1 MVSRPTRVTL
11 PLTALEAM
19 TTSSSERFEV
29 FSGSAACAA
38 RAAPLNQ
45 SSSSLAWT
53 ASVPI
58 ITLPAPGAW
67 TAALPGEVLAVAPE
81 AVVLVPVLPAVVLP
95 VLLAAVLPVPCALPV
110 LPAPCALPVLLA
122 AVLPVLGALPVLLAA
137 VLPVLGALPVLPTAV
152 LPGARAPPVFT
163 ALRCAAAESRVASVC
178 PATPPAMLGGGTSCS
193 DCPLTDL
200 ALPAGSCPC
209 RSAHP
214 DTHAQRPNIPTHAH
228 RLPIQSPRVPIP
240 RYVPG
245 DLCKRRAPINQGMG
259 LSAREGSS
267 WLHTRRPE
275 NRLARSPA
283 RVVLPG
289 ERPALL
295 KPKAHGPR
303 PSRASAPAHAM
314 PSAPSRWRAC
324 TPGTAPRRP
333 RVRPAHPASCSRA
346 FAAPA
351 HPPCRA

>member
-67 TAALPGEVLAVAPE
+67 TAALPGVVLAVAPE

-95 VLLAAVLPVPCALPV
+95 VLLAALPVLPAAVLPVLLLVPVALPVLLAAVLPVPCALPV
-110 LPAPCALPVLLA
+110 LPA
-122 AVLPVLGALPVLLAA
+122 LGALPVLLA
-137 VLPVLGALPVLPTAV
+137 AV

>member
-214 DTHAQRPNIPTHAH
+214 DTHAH